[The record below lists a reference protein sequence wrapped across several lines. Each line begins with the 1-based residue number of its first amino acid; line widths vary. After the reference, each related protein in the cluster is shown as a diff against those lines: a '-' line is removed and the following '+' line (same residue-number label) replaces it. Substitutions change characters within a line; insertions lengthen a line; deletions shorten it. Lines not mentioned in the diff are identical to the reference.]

1 MIARAIAKPVK
12 EVIAPAMRDFLQQE
26 SAGGITLIVAAAL
39 ALVIANSP
47 FAASYFGLLDVPVVA
62 GIGSGVIDKPLL
74 LWINDGLMA
83 VFFFLVGLE
92 VKREA
97 LVGQLNSW
105 NKASLPLMA
114 AIGGMALPA
123 AIYIGI
129 NMGTPENLGGWAIPA
144 ATDIAFALGIL
155 TLLGPRV
162 PVALKALLL
171 AIAVIDDIGAIT
183 IIALFYTA
191 ETNVNMLIG
200 AAVTLAVLAMFG
212 RGRVASSVPYV
223 LLGVVLWVFVLK
235 SGVHATLAGVAAAM
249 CVPIAGRGGE
259 APLEKM
265 EHALHPY
272 VAFLVIPI
280 FGFANAGVSLSGVG
294 LDTLFSPLPLGIAAG
309 LVIGKQLG
317 IVGFAWAA
325 VKAGFATLPEGV
337 SWRQIHALSLLAAI
351 GFTMSLFIGNLAFA
365 DPAQVDAVKIGVLS
379 GSLMAAVAGY
389 LMLRATL
396 PEEVKAEPQAA

>member
-1 MIARAIAKPVK
+1 MIAPITRPIR
-12 EVIAPAMRDFLQQE
+12 ETIAPAMRDFLQKE

-47 FAASYFGLLDVPVVA
+47 FAASYFALLQVPVVA
-62 GIGSGVIDKPLL
+62 GIGEGVIDKPLL

-97 LVGQLNSW
+97 LAGQLDSW

-114 AIGGMALPA
+114 AIGGMAVPA
-123 AIYIGI
+123 AIYIAFNAGS
-129 NMGTPENLGGWAIPA
+129 PENLAGWAIPA

-155 TLLGPRV
+155 MLLGPRV

-191 ETNVNMLIG
+191 ETDLTMLLG
-200 AAVTLAVLAMFG
+200 AAVTLAVLALFG
-212 RGRVASSVPYV
+212 RARVGSSIPYV

-249 CVPIAGRGGE
+249 CVPIAAGDER
-259 APLEKM
+259 PLERM
-265 EHALHPY
+265 EHGLHPY

-280 FGFANAGVSLSGVG
+280 FGFANAGVSLAGVG
-294 LDTLFSPLPLGIAAG
+294 FDTLLSPLPLGIALG
-309 LVIGKQLG
+309 LLVGKQVG

-325 VKAGFATLPEGV
+325 VKTGIASLPEGTG
-337 SWRQIHALSLLAAI
+337 WRQVHAVSLLAGI

-379 GSLMAAVAGY
+379 GSLLAAVAGF
-389 LMLRATL
+389 LMLRASL
-396 PEEVKAEPQAA
+396 PEPEAARS

>member
-1 MIARAIAKPVK
+1 MIDPITRPIRETV
-12 EVIAPAMRDFLQQE
+12 APAMRDFLQQE
-26 SAGGITLIVAAAL
+26 SAGGIVLIVAAAL
-39 ALVIANSP
+39 ALALANSP
-47 FAASYFGLLDVPVVA
+47 FAASYFAVLQVPVVA
-62 GIGSGVIDKPLL
+62 GIGDGVIDKPLL

-97 LVGQLNSW
+97 LVGQLDSW

-114 AIGGMALPA
+114 AIGGMAIPA
-123 AIYIGI
+123 AIYVAFNAGS
-129 NMGTPENLGGWAIPA
+129 PENLSGWAIPA

-155 TLLGPRV
+155 MLLGPRV

-191 ETNVNMLIG
+191 ETDMTMLLG
-200 AAVTLAVLAMFG
+200 AAATLAVLALFG
-212 RGRVASSVPYV
+212 RAKVGSSIPYV
-223 LLGVVLWVFVLK
+223 ILGLVLWVFVLK

-249 CVPIAGRGGE
+249 CVPIAASDGE
-259 APLEKM
+259 RPLERM

-280 FGFANAGVSLSGVG
+280 FGFANAGVSLTGVG
-294 LDTLFSPLPLGIAAG
+294 LDTLLSPLPLGIALG
-309 LVIGKQLG
+309 LLLGKQIG

-325 VKAGFATLPEGV
+325 VKTGIASLPEGT
-337 SWRQIHALSLLAAI
+337 SWRQVHAVSLLAGI

-379 GSLMAAVAGY
+379 GSLVAAVAGY
-389 LMLRATL
+389 LMLRASL
-396 PEEVKAEPQAA
+396 PQPQAAES